1 MGRHKQIAT
10 AMGAPGHCGS
20 PSRPGR
26 PRREFSPEDGER
38 GESKLGPK
46 RVASLGW
53 LMVAEEGHLVRT
65 PTGAQKERAAG
76 RSASGGEARGERG
89 QSRSRRRS
97 RHQAGTPG
105 NHAGAFWN
113 LFIVTR
119 QTQRVCGC
127 SFHIYF
133 PSRTYTQFIFF
144 LYA

>member
-26 PRREFSPEDGER
+26 PRRELSLEDGER

-65 PTGAQKERAAG
+65 PTSAQKERAAG
-76 RSASGGEARGERG
+76 RSESGGEARGERG
-89 QSRSRRRS
+89 QSRGRRRS

-119 QTQRVCGC
+119 QMQRVCGC